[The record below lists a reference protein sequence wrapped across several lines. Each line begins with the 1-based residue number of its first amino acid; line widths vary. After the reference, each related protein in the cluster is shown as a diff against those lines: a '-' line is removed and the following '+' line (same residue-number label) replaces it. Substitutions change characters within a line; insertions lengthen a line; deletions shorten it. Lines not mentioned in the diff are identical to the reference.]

1 MCQSPPMALKKL
13 CENEQF
19 HEAMFAC
26 SYEALIELFVK
37 KRRGRTSQD
46 TLPLKGQCHEKSC
59 SPEALGRWIGPK
71 PLTAHGF
78 YIFLISCSVPT
89 IF

>member
-46 TLPLKGQCHEKSC
+46 TFPLSNILHIKRF
-59 SPEALGRWIGPK
+59 A
-71 PLTAHGF
+71 TM
-78 YIFLISCSVPT
+78 
-89 IF
+89 